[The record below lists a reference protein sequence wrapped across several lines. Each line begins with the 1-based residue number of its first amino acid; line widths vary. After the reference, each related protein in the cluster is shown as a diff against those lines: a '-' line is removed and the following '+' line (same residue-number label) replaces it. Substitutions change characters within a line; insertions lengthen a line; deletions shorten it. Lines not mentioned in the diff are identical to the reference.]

1 MERDLTNI
9 LTEVLIFPY
18 EQSVVDALTDA
29 CSSFVEAIEI
39 GQYEDCVL
47 HLCLDIP
54 ATDFIEHV
62 NTQTG
67 RRFPDRVYRALAGY
81 VVGEALATVSDED
94 DKVMFSLALR
104 NALKAKTDDADGIIS
119 KTIDPASFSA
129 VEDYWAENIN
139 IPSLCG
145 KDVVSSTIFDN
156 STWGKTGLDIDSSF
170 ADIQSLAKYYRREQF
185 KKKFTG
191 RNASDDKDVY
201 AHALQVADEMA
212 KQDWLFTVENPV
224 AILKGLDLKGSAI
237 SLNNIKTRVLG
248 DQDVYDDI
256 DYVSVYC
263 RYLYANDYEELGT
276 RRISPLNFG
285 IAIFYEL
292 LYERLKSD
300 KYE

>member
-1 MERDLTNI
+1 MVIDMERDLTNI

-145 KDVVSSTIFDN
+145 KDVEDWKNKIRYY
-156 STWGKTGLDIDSSF
+156 LQHREEADSSAAKF
-170 ADIQSLAKYYRREQF
+170 RGFLESECSEEKYAKTLWGMLAE
-185 KKKFTG
+185 
-191 RNASDDKDVY
+191 
-201 AHALQVADEMA
+201 
-212 KQDWLFTVENPV
+212 
-224 AILKGLDLKGSAI
+224 
-237 SLNNIKTRVLG
+237 
-248 DQDVYDDI
+248 
-256 DYVSVYC
+256 
-263 RYLYANDYEELGT
+263 
-276 RRISPLNFG
+276 
-285 IAIFYEL
+285 
-292 LYERLKSD
+292 
-300 KYE
+300 